1 MTREE
6 KFPRRIR
13 LTQRDTGR
21 WDADLLEQRRFLD
34 DETYWTLVDWAF
46 DIEAEDE
53 DAAFLIAEEVLG

>member
-53 DAAFLIAEEVLG
+53 DEAFLIAEEVLG